1 MNDNFGF
8 ARVWSEAERER
19 SLYIKSLFTALWSS
33 FKSTVHHISTRA
45 LTSRASYPW
54 NGALAKAL

>member
-1 MNDNFGF
+1 MNDNFGL

-19 SLYIKSLFTALWSS
+19 SLYIKSLFAALWSS
-33 FKSTVHHISTRA
+33 TKSTVHHISTRA
-45 LTSRASYPW
+45 IIARASYPT

>member
-1 MNDNFGF
+1 MNDQFGF

-19 SLYIKSLFTALWSS
+19 SAYVKSLFVEVWSS
-33 FKSTVHHISTRA
+33 IKSTVHHISTRA
-45 LTSRASYPW
+45 MTARATYPW